1 MVTKS
6 AGIRGGGL
14 RKLSAAIGLPGVKA
28 RACQFIAD
36 AANSG
41 IPLIGGPDMNPGDAS
56 PLTAGTGFPILK
68 TAPLYL
74 PYTSIFS
81 DLYEFDGMYV
91 YVATGDVLYV
101 LYEQG

>member
-14 RKLSAAIGLPGVKA
+14 QTLAAAIGLPTVKA
-28 RACQFIAD
+28 RAVQFIAD
-36 AANSG
+36 AGNSG
-41 IPLIGGPDMNPGDAS
+41 IPLIGGANLNPGDAS
-56 PLTAGTGFPILK
+56 PLGVGSGFPILK

-74 PYTSIFS
+74 PYASVWT
-81 DLYEFDGMYV
+81 DLYDLSGIYV